1 MKIAISLSKE
11 DFLAIEKLKVKFK
24 KSRSEL
30 IQEAIGSWLAGR
42 REKEL
47 IEQYERGYKNKPESI
62 DEIKVLEQLSAQA
75 FQDEG
80 LK

>member
-11 DFLAIEKLKVKFK
+11 DFLAIEKLKKESK

-30 IQEAIGSWLAGR
+30 IQEAIGSWLTNR

-47 IEQYERGYKNKPESI
+47 IKQYERGYKNKPEKLS
-62 DEIKVLEQLSAQA
+62 DIKAFEKAQLEVLSRE
-75 FQDEG
+75 
-80 LK
+80 KW

>member
-11 DFLAIEKLKVKFK
+11 DFLAIEKLKTKFK

-30 IQEAIGSWLAGR
+30 IQQAIGSWLASR
-42 REKEL
+42 RQKEL
-47 IEQYERGYKNKPESI
+47 IEQYERGYRNKPESVA
-62 DEIKVLEQLSAQA
+62 EIKALEKLSAQA
-75 FQDEG
+75 FQEEG

>member
-11 DFLAIEKLKVKFK
+11 DFLALEKLKVKFK

-30 IQEAIGSWLAGR
+30 IQEALEYWLASR
-42 REKEL
+42 RQQEL
-47 IEQYERGYKNKPESI
+47 IAQYERGYKNKPESI
-62 DEIKVLEQLSAQA
+62 EEIKAWEKLSAEA
-75 FQDEG
+75 FREEG

>member
-11 DFLAIEKLKVKFK
+11 DFLAIERLKTKFK

-30 IQEAIGSWLAGR
+30 IQKAIGSWLAGR

-47 IEQYERGYKNKPESI
+47 IEQYERGYKNKPEKISH
-62 DEIKVLEQLSAQA
+62 IKQLEKIQFDALSA
-75 FQDEG
+75 ENW
-80 LK
+80 